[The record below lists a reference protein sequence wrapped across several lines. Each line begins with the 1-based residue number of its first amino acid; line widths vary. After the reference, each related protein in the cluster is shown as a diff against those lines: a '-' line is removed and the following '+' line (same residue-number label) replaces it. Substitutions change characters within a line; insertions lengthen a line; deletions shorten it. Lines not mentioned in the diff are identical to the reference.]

1 MIHPEKQ
8 YADYLAQ
15 GEFML
20 LRAKASGKF
29 IFYPRVAEPLTGD
42 TDLEWVKA
50 SGRASVYSATVVR
63 QRPPATDYNVVL
75 VDLEEGPRMMSR
87 VDGLPAADVRIG
99 MHVEARIIQEGGS
112 PLVVFVPTVTHQAS

>member
-8 YADYLAQ
+8 YSDYLAQ
-15 GEFML
+15 GLFML

-42 TDLEWVKA
+42 TDLEWVQA
-50 SGRASVYSATVVR
+50 SGRGTVYSTTVVR

-87 VDGLPAADVRIG
+87 VDGVAASEVRIG
-99 MHVEARIIQEGGS
+99 MAVQVRIIEEADS
-112 PLVVFVPTVTHQAS
+112 PLVVFVPSGH

>member
-8 YADYLAQ
+8 YTEYLAQ

-42 TDLEWVKA
+42 TALEWVKA
-50 SGRASVYSATVVR
+50 SGRGRVYSATVVR
-63 QRPPATDYNVVL
+63 QRPPAADYSVVL

-87 VDGLPAADVRIG
+87 VDGLPPADVRIG
-99 MHVEARIIQEGGS
+99 MDVEARIIQEGDG
-112 PLVVFVPTVTHQAS
+112 PLVIFVPAAVQ

>member
-8 YADYLAQ
+8 YNEYLSQ

-29 IFYPRVAEPLTGD
+29 IFYPRVVEPLTGD

-50 SGRASVYSATVVR
+50 SGRGSIYSMTVVR
-63 QRPPATDYNVVL
+63 QRPPAADYSVVL

-87 VDGLPAADVRIG
+87 VDGVAPADVRIG
-99 MHVEARIIQEGGS
+99 MNVQARIVQKDDS
-112 PLVVFVPTVTHQAS
+112 PLVVFVPASAS

>member
-1 MIHPEKQ
+1 MIHPETQ
-8 YADYLAQ
+8 YNEYLAQ

-50 SGRASVYSATVVR
+50 SGRGSVYSATVVR
-63 QRPPATDYNVVL
+63 QRPPAADYSVVL

-87 VDGLPAADVRIG
+87 VDGLAAADVRIG
-99 MHVEARIIQEGGS
+99 MNVEVRIIQDDGR
-112 PLVVFVPTVTHQAS
+112 PLVVFVPKANH

>member
-15 GEFML
+15 GEFRL

-50 SGRASVYSATVVR
+50 SGRASVYSATIVR
-63 QRPPATDYNVVL
+63 QRPPAADYNVVL

-87 VDGLPAADVRIG
+87 VDGLPAAEVRIG
-99 MHVEARIIQEGGS
+99 MHVEARIILESGS
-112 PLVVFVPTVTHQAS
+112 PLVVFVPTATHQAS

>member
-8 YADYLAQ
+8 YNDYLTQ
-15 GEFML
+15 GQFMI

-42 TDLEWVKA
+42 SDLEWVKA
-50 SGRASVYSATVVR
+50 SGRGRVYSTTVVR
-63 QRPPATDYNVVL
+63 QRPPAIDYNVVL

-87 VDGLPAADVRIG
+87 IDGLAPADVRIG
-99 MHVEARIIQEGGS
+99 MNVEARIVQEGDS
-112 PLVVFVPTVTHQAS
+112 PLVVFVPATAQQAP

>member
-8 YADYLAQ
+8 YNEYLAQ

-50 SGRASVYSATVVR
+50 SGRGSVYSTTVVR
-63 QRPPATDYNVVL
+63 QRPPATDYSVVL

-87 VDGLPAADVRIG
+87 VDGVAPADVRIG
-99 MHVEARIIQEGGS
+99 MDVQVRIVQEGDS
-112 PLVVFVPTVTHQAS
+112 PLVVFVLASAS